1 MAKKDGSSNGMD
13 SFTSPNFR
21 ARKIYGRI
29 PKIIDIPNL
38 IEMQKES
45 YRRFLQ
51 AEISPEKR
59 QEIGLQGVFKSVF
72 PIKDF
77 NETASLEFV
86 QFVLEEPK
94 YDVNECRARG
104 MTFAAPLKVT
114 VRLVLWEL
122 DEDGRPLNIRDV
134 KEPEG

>member
-1 MAKKDGSSNGMD
+1 MPKKETVTGEKSLFSSSN
-13 SFTSPNFR
+13 FR
-21 ARKIYGRI
+21 YRKAYGRI

-51 AEISPEKR
+51 AEIAPEKR
-59 QEIGLQGVFKSVF
+59 QDIGLQGVFKSVF
-72 PIKDF
+72 PIRDF

-86 QFVLEEPK
+86 QYVLEEPK

-104 MTFAAPLKVT
+104 MTFAAPL
-114 VRLVLWEL
+114 
-122 DEDGRPLNIRDV
+122 
-134 KEPEG
+134 